1 MNSIETSF
9 DWFLSATARGSL
21 MVLAVLLA
29 QAALGRKLPA
39 VWRHALWLPVLFV
52 LGSPVLP
59 ESPLS
64 LENQWSA
71 SPVAAV
77 TLAADPVSA
86 AAPQATDA
94 PVATPPA
101 PAWDAPRI
109 AACVWMA
116 GVFAILLAGVVA
128 WHRTLAAFRRRAVRL
143 SAELRGEIDEAARS
157 RGLRSLPA
165 VLVSDAVPGPAMSG
179 ILRPI
184 LLLPSSFEATFARE
198 ERRLILL
205 HEMTHVKRGD
215 LLLNAIVFLLQAV
228 HWCNPLVWFAFAR
241 FRADRELACDSA
253 VLSAVDDDRRSV
265 YGHALLKVETTTALP
280 PRHLGLVGLVGLFGR
295 GRALRSRLA
304 AISAH
309 RGAHPASTFAG
320 LVLLLGLAF
329 AGATRAQNERPSEPG
344 QAILIEAKFVEVPA
358 GAKLEI
364 QSGSSTYDQKTGTAI
379 FSADTNAVEKLVA
392 TAGADVLS
400 APSVVTT
407 SGKKATVEIGQQ
419 VPDGS
424 GGLRHAGVSFEVL
437 PTIREGSIQLALQLH
452 ISEPKSGSDPLTFRE
467 RKVKTEVSVQPNDV
481 VVIGG
486 VNQADDGGD
495 ERRLFLSVRTRLV
508 ESPEEV
514 RKRLEA
520 IIIPE
525 LIVSETPLTDV
536 LDFLS
541 AKSRELD
548 PAKQGVNLVH
558 LPAEG
563 SPEPRIT
570 LTLKSVPLSEAIRYV
585 AALSDLEV
593 EFGDPSV
600 TLRPRATAPKPAAP
614 AAATP
619 GTVPGV
625 ASGPKTTVLVTTAE
639 KNKTAEL
646 AARLVLPRADFQE
659 ASLPEVIQF
668 LQKKS
673 IELDPKKQGLN
684 FLLKV
689 QGQPT
694 PDAIRISLSLREV
707 PLSEAIRYVAE
718 LAGLELRFEENAVVL
733 SRDEPPVASGNDFRS
748 AVYALSRG
756 RYRRLLDASPDPEIQ
771 SALAFQGIPFPD
783 GATVSWEER
792 DGGVL
797 LVRNT
802 SANLELVAALLAD
815 GVVFR

>member
-1 MNSIETSF
+1 MNAIAAPF
-9 DWFLSATARGSL
+9 DWFLAATVRGSL
-21 MVLAVLLA
+21 LILAVLLV
-29 QAALGRKLPA
+29 QAALGRRLPA
-39 VWRHALWLPVLFV
+39 LWRHALWLPVLFV

-64 LENQWSA
+64 LENRWSNTASAPVTVMAGPVASA
-71 SPVAAV
+71 SERTPDTAAV
-77 TLAADPVSA
+77 TPS
-86 AAPQATDA
+86 
-94 PVATPPA
+94 A
-101 PAWDAPRI
+101 PAIDAI
-109 AACVWMA
+109 GVVACLWVT
-116 GVFAILLAGVVA
+116 GVLALLLAGLIA
-128 WHRTLAAFRRRAVRL
+128 WHRTLTVFRRCAVPL
-143 SAELRGEIDEAARS
+143 SPELHEEIQEAARS

-165 VLVSDAVPGPAMSG
+165 VLISDAVTGPAMSG

-184 LLLPSSFEATFARE
+184 LLLPASFMSHFDRE

-205 HEMTHVKRGD
+205 HEMTHVTRGD

-253 VLSAVDDDRRSV
+253 VLSAVNDDRRSV
-265 YGHALLKVETTTALP
+265 YGHALLKVESATTVP

-295 GRALRSRLA
+295 GRALRSRLS
-304 AISAH
+304 AISSH
-309 RGAHPASTFAG
+309 RGTHPLATLAG
-320 LVLLLGLAF
+320 LALFLGLTM
-329 AGATRAQNERPSEPG
+329 AGATRAQNQPPSDPD

-364 QSGSSTYDQKTGTAI
+364 QSGSSTYDQKTGTAV
-379 FSADTNAVEKLVA
+379 FSADTDAVEKLVA

-419 VPDGS
+419 VPDGA

-437 PTIREGSIQLALQLH
+437 PTLREGSIQLALQLH
-452 ISEPKSGSDPLTFRE
+452 TSEPKPGSNPVTFSE
-467 RKVKTEVSVQPNDV
+467 RKVKTEVLVQPNDV

-508 ESPEEV
+508 QSPEEV

-525 LIVSETPLTDV
+525 LIVSETPLTEV

-541 AKSRELD
+541 EKSRELD

-563 SPEPRIT
+563 ASAPTIT

-600 TLRPRATAPKPAAP
+600 TLRPRATAPKPEAP
-614 AAATP
+614 AAATTP
-619 GTVPGV
+619 GTVPGM

-646 AARLVLPRADFQE
+646 AARLVLPRADFRE
-659 ASLPEVIQF
+659 APLPEVIQF
-668 LQKKS
+668 LQEKS
-673 IELDPKKQGLN
+673 IELDPEKRGLN
-684 FLLKV
+684 FVLKAP
-689 QGQPT
+689 GQPT
-694 PDAIRISLSLREV
+694 PDSILINLSLREV
-707 PLSEAIRYVAE
+707 PLSDVLRYVAE
-718 LAGLELRFEENAVVL
+718 LAGLKLRFEENAVVL
-733 SRDEPPVASGNDFRS
+733 SRD
-748 AVYALSRG
+748 
-756 RYRRLLDASPDPEIQ
+756 
-771 SALAFQGIPFPD
+771 
-783 GATVSWEER
+783 
-792 DGGVL
+792 
-797 LVRNT
+797 
-802 SANLELVAALLAD
+802 
-815 GVVFR
+815 